1 MKKIPR
7 LIAIGFAAAALIV
20 LLAACGTSHP
30 AKATAS
36 NAPVVSNSA
45 PAQAAPAA
53 VPAASTA
60 DGTLVSD
67 GYTPVY
73 DLSTAQIVA
82 HGPLAA
88 TDITSAAGG
97 TRGSGFST
105 TTEVVFVLGPAGAS
119 ITSGGTSA
127 LAFQL
132 QARATA
138 GETYSVTAA
147 PDGGDV
153 IRLVIA
159 STSPDTTPPAATAG
173 LTACGGGVYAGADT
187 SCPFALNLA
196 GSYAGPGI
204 NDAYSPVTGQTHAMD
219 CTGELPVIC
228 TGGNNALVEFY
239 N

>member
-1 MKKIPR
+1 M
-7 LIAIGFAAAALIV
+7 V
-20 LLAACGTSHP
+20 LAACGTSHP

-53 VPAASTA
+53 VPAVSTA

-82 HGPLAA
+82 YGPLAA

-127 LAFQL
+127 LASQL

-204 NDAYSPVTGQTHAMD
+204 NDAYSPVTGQTYAMD